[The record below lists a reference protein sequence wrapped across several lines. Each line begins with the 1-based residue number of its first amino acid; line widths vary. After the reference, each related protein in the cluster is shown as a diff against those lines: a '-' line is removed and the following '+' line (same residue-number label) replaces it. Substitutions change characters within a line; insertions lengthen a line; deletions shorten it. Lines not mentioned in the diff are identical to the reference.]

1 MPPSTSS
8 YAPAPVTPS
17 PAVKEEQ
24 IEYGFIGKLQGLK
37 YEYRPDIRDRAALER
52 NFREKFEALN
62 RVHLTDGEFARLL
75 GDIVTPDVF
84 TAAKTLRSIN
94 AFPREDGTQ
103 LNYTLVNIKDW
114 CKNTFEVVN
123 QLRINT
129 DNSHHRYDVLILING
144 VPCVQVEL
152 KTLTINPRRA
162 MEQIV
167 DYKNDPGNGYTK
179 TLLGFLQL
187 FIVSNR
193 TNTYYFA
200 NNNARHFA
208 FNADERFLPIYQF
221 ADELNKKI
229 TQLDEFADKFLGKC
243 TLGQTVSRYMV
254 LVASEQKLLMMRP
267 YQVYAV
273 KRIVECIAQNNGN
286 GYIWH
291 TTGSGKTL
299 TSFKASTL
307 LKDNPDIEKCLFVVD
322 RKDLDR
328 QTREE
333 FNRFQEGCV
342 EENTNTATLVRRL
355 LSDDYADKVIVTTIQ
370 KLGLALDE
378 NSKRN
383 KQQKKDGTVPNGL
396 AKPYLDHQGRI
407 WVKQGADKRHVTAR
421 EEMQRMFQSGGLVY
435 ADVVPVAGTT
445 SADLDEPAFR
455 RYLAQHYSA
464 DTAQAALPL
473 VSILQNLG
481 LGDGHELTLAG
492 LMLFGRNP
500 LRWRPAFTIKAV
512 AFYGTS
518 IADTHYQ
525 DSQDF
530 SGTLPTQYAE
540 ALAFI
545 KRNLR
550 RVQGSQGFN
559 SPGILEVPEIALQE
573 LLVNALV
580 HRDYFTSASIRILV
594 FRDRIEIISPGPLP
608 DSLSIDDIRH
618 GKSNRR
624 NPTLSEHAFR
634 LLPYRGMGSGIPR
647 ALGEWPQIE
656 LISELSGNQFT
667 ALVRRP
673 QGQWKGA
680 PEQVEAPV
688 TEQVTEQ
695 VRRLCLAL
703 RQGAKGTKE
712 LMQMLNLKHRPSFL
726 DGYLNPALQQHL
738 VEMTQ
743 PDSPRSPTQKYR
755 LTDKGRSALK

>member
-1 MPPSTSS
+1 MS
-8 YAPAPVTPS
+8 
-17 PAVKEEQ
+17 EQ
-24 IEYGFIGKLQGLK
+24 ALTE
-37 YEYRPDIRDRAALER
+37 AALLER
-52 NFREKFEALN
+52 IAL
-62 RVHLTDGEFARLL
+62 GEHTRQQFKRSFHSPDALAAELAAFA
-75 GDIVTPDVF
+75 
-84 TAAKTLRSIN
+84 
-94 AFPREDGTQ
+94 
-103 LNYTLVNIKDW
+103 
-114 CKNTFEVVN
+114 
-123 QLRINT
+123 
-129 DNSHHRYDVLILING
+129 NSG
-144 VPCVQVEL
+144 
-152 KTLTINPRRA
+152 
-162 MEQIV
+162 
-167 DYKNDPGNGYTK
+167 GG
-179 TLLGFLQL
+179 TLLSGVDDDGSIAGLSAADVRHLNQML
-187 FIVSNR
+187 SNASSQHVRPPIHPR
-193 TNTYYFA
+193 TENVPTRA
-200 NNNARHFA
+200 
-208 FNADERFLPIYQF
+208 
-221 ADELNKKI
+221 
-229 TQLDEFADKFLGKC
+229 G
-243 TLGQTVSRYMV
+243 
-254 LVASEQKLLMMRP
+254 LVM
-267 YQVYAV
+267 AV
-273 KRIVECIAQNNGN
+273 
-286 GYIWH
+286 
-291 TTGSGKTL
+291 
-299 TSFKASTL
+299 
-307 LKDNPDIEKCLFVVD
+307 
-322 RKDLDR
+322 
-328 QTREE
+328 
-333 FNRFQEGCV
+333 
-342 EENTNTATLVRRL
+342 
-355 LSDDYADKVIVTTIQ
+355 
-370 KLGLALDE
+370 
-378 NSKRN
+378 
-383 KQQKKDGTVPNGL
+383 TVPNGL

-473 VSILQNLG
+473 DSILQNLG

-530 SGTLPTQYAE
+530 NGTLPTQYAD

-673 QGQWKGA
+673 QGLWESA
-680 PEQVEAPV
+680 SEQVETPATEQA

-703 RQGAKGTKE
+703 QQGAKGTKE
-712 LMQMLNLKHRPSFL
+712 LMQTLDLKHRPSFL
-726 DGYLNPALQQHL
+726 DAYLNPALQQHL

-743 PDSPRSPTQKYR
+743 PNSPRSPTQKYR
-755 LTDKGRSALK
+755 LTDKGRSALT

>member
-1 MPPSTSS
+1 MS
-8 YAPAPVTPS
+8 
-17 PAVKEEQ
+17 EQ
-24 IEYGFIGKLQGLK
+24 ALTE
-37 YEYRPDIRDRAALER
+37 AALLER
-52 NFREKFEALN
+52 IAL
-62 RVHLTDGEFARLL
+62 GEHTRQQFKRSFHSPDAMAAELAAFA
-75 GDIVTPDVF
+75 
-84 TAAKTLRSIN
+84 
-94 AFPREDGTQ
+94 
-103 LNYTLVNIKDW
+103 
-114 CKNTFEVVN
+114 
-123 QLRINT
+123 
-129 DNSHHRYDVLILING
+129 NSG
-144 VPCVQVEL
+144 
-152 KTLTINPRRA
+152 
-162 MEQIV
+162 
-167 DYKNDPGNGYTK
+167 GG
-179 TLLGFLQL
+179 TLLIGVDDDGSIAGLSAADVRHLNQML
-187 FIVSNR
+187 SNASSQHLR
-193 TNTYYFA
+193 P
-200 NNNARHFA
+200 
-208 FNADERFLPIYQF
+208 PIH
-221 ADELNKKI
+221 
-229 TQLDEFADKFLGKC
+229 
-243 TLGQTVSRYMV
+243 
-254 LVASEQKLLMMRP
+254 P
-267 YQVYAV
+267 
-273 KRIVECIAQNNGN
+273 
-286 GYIWH
+286 H
-291 TTGSGKTL
+291 TE
-299 TSFKASTL
+299 
-307 LKDNPDIEKCLFVVD
+307 NV
-322 RKDLDR
+322 
-328 QTREE
+328 QTRA
-333 FNRFQEGCV
+333 G
-342 EENTNTATLVRRL
+342 LVM
-355 LSDDYADKVIVTTIQ
+355 VV
-370 KLGLALDE
+370 
-378 NSKRN
+378 
-383 KQQKKDGTVPNGL
+383 TVPNGL

-464 DTAQAALPL
+464 DTAQAGLPL
-473 VSILQNLG
+473 DAVLQNLG

-492 LMLFGRNP
+492 LMLFGHNP

-673 QGQWKGA
+673 QGLWESA
-680 PEQVEAPV
+680 SEQVETPATEQA

-695 VRRLCLAL
+695 VRRLSLAL
-703 RQGAKGTKE
+703 QQGAKGTKE
-712 LMQMLNLKHRPSFL
+712 LMQMLDLKHRPSFL